1 MRGKG
6 KIKDGYRRGRMGEG
20 GQQIMGGKEERE
32 EDDGKERE
40 VGTKRR
46 VRWGHKVSYSIHNV

>member
-1 MRGKG
+1 
-6 KIKDGYRRGRMGEG
+6 MGEG

-46 VRWGHKVSYSIHNV
+46 VRSGHKVSYSIHTLRLEDWTAHVDYP